1 MNFSTEVGF
10 GSLRMRKTDGEWAKQ
25 RCSVRTE
32 QARRSFGA
40 FDGASRLMR
49 LHSDVE
55 KREIAGPAL
64 DDSYS

>member
-1 MNFSTEVGF
+1 
-10 GSLRMRKTDGEWAKQ
+10 MRKTDGEWAKQ